1 MQRSFG
7 LDVHLDFCEVAV
19 YVDGQVSQLGRIAST
34 PEAIGEFAA
43 GLCGEDQVSLEASCG
58 AMRIA
63 GLLREGSVGRVVV
76 CNAAQTRAISH
87 ARVKSDRFD
96 AAMLAKLLAAG
107 MLSEVWVPD
116 RATSALRR
124 RVARRAGLVRA
135 RTRVKN
141 EIHAVLARCLIGR
154 PPVSDLFGK
163 RGRVWLSEL
172 QLPEEEGQTVDSCL
186 RHIDFLNGEIA
197 ELDQRIAK
205 QALALPGFHRLLTIP
220 GVDVGTAAAVIGA
233 VGEISRFQSP
243 TQLVAYLGLD
253 PRVRQSGSEPARYGH
268 ISKRGDPQA
277 RAMLVEAAWRAIR
290 TPGPLRAFG
299 ARVRARRG
307 AQIAAVAVAR
317 KLLVLCWHLLSKE
330 EDYAF
335 ARPSLT
341 RQKTR
346 RLELLAGAPALA
358 RRHGGPRVTPS
369 AAQRGTE
376 QALQRQA
383 EHAYRR
389 LVADW
394 RSTVPREGAGATPG
408 RASERPSKGKAAR
421 QAQSP

>member
-1 MQRSFG
+1 VQRSFG

-19 YVDGQVSQLGRIAST
+19 CEDGRVSQLGRIAST
-34 PEAIGEFAA
+34 PEAIREFAA
-43 GLCGEDQVSLEASCG
+43 GLTDGDQVVLEASCG

-63 GLLREGSVGRVVV
+63 RLLEEGPVARVVV
-76 CNAAQTRAISH
+76 CNAADTRAISH

-107 MLSEVWVPD
+107 MLNAVWIPD
-116 RATSALRR
+116 ETTSALR
-124 RVARRAGLVRA
+124 RRAGLVRA

-163 RGRVWLSEL
+163 QGRVWLAE
-172 QLPEEEGQTVDSCL
+172 QELPEEEAQTVTSCL
-186 RHIDFLNGEIA
+186 RHIDFLDGEIT
-197 ELDQRIAK
+197 ELDQRIAR

-233 VGEISRFQSP
+233 VGDITRFSTP
-243 TQLVAYLGLD
+243 GQLVAYLGLD

-299 ARVRARRG
+299 ERVRARRG

-317 KLLVLCWHLLSKE
+317 KLLVLCWHLLTKDQ
-330 EDYAF
+330 DYAF

-346 RLELLAGAPALA
+346 RLELLAGAPPLP
-358 RRHGGPRVTPS
+358 RRHSGPPVSPTGS
-369 AAQRGTE
+369 QRE
-376 QALQRQA
+376 AEKALQQQA

-389 LVADW
+389 LIADW
-394 RSTVPREGAGATPG
+394 RTTAPRGGAGATPG
-408 RASERPSKGKAAR
+408 RASNRPSKGKAAR
-421 QAQSP
+421 QTTSP

>member
-1 MQRSFG
+1 MDRSFG

-19 YVDGQVSQLGRIAST
+19 WQDGRVCQLGRIAST
-34 PEAIGEFAA
+34 PEAIREFAA
-43 GLCGEDQVSLEASCG
+43 GLCGGDRVALEASCG

-63 GLLREGSVGRVVV
+63 RLLQESQVGRVVV
-76 CNAAQTRAISH
+76 CNAAETRAIYH
-87 ARVKSDRFD
+87 ARAKSDRFD
-96 AAMLAKLLAAG
+96 AGMLAKLLAAG
-107 MLSEVWVPD
+107 MLAEVWQPD
-116 RATSALRR
+116 ETTSAPRR

-141 EIHAVLARCLIGR
+141 EVHAVLARCLLGR

-163 RGRVWLSEL
+163 QGRVWLAE
-172 QLPEEEGQTVDSCL
+172 QELPEEEAQTVKSCL
-186 RHIDFLNGEIA
+186 RHIDFLDGEVA

-205 QALALPGFHRLLTIP
+205 QALGLPAFHRLLTIP

-233 VGEISRFQSP
+233 VGDITRFS
-243 TQLVAYLGLD
+243 TSGQLVAYLGLD

-299 ARVRARRG
+299 ERVRARRG

-317 KLLVLCWHLLSKE
+317 KLLVLCWHLLTKD

-335 ARPSLT
+335 QRPSLT

-346 RLELLAGAPALA
+346 RLELLAGAPPLP
-358 RRHGGPRVTPS
+358 RRHGGPPVRPTAKQR
-369 AAQRGTE
+369 AAETQL
-376 QALQRQA
+376 QAQA
-383 EHAYRR
+383 EQAYRR
-389 LVADW
+389 LIADW
-394 RSTVPREGAGATPG
+394 STTAPRRGEGATPG
-408 RASERPSKGKAAR
+408 RASQKPSKGKAAR
-421 QAQSP
+421 QATSP

>member
-1 MQRSFG
+1 VQRSFG

-19 YVDGQVSQLGRIAST
+19 WEDGRVSQLGRIAST
-34 PEAIGEFAA
+34 PEAIREFGA
-43 GLCGEDQVSLEASCG
+43 GLGSSDQVALEASCG

-63 GLLREGSVGRVVV
+63 RLLQEGPVGRVVV
-76 CNAAQTRAISH
+76 CNAAETRSIYQ
-87 ARVKSDRFD
+87 ARAKSDRFD
-96 AAMLAKLLAAG
+96 AGMLAKLVAAG
-107 MLSEVWVPD
+107 MLAEVWQPD
-116 RATSALRR
+116 EATSELRR

-141 EIHAVLARCLIGR
+141 EIHAVLARCLLGR

-163 RGRVWLSEL
+163 RGRAWLSE
-172 QLPEEEGQTVDSCL
+172 QEIPEEEAQTVDSCL
-186 RHIDFLNGEIA
+186 RHIDFLDGEVA

-205 QALALPGFHRLLTIP
+205 QALGLPAFHRLLTIP

-233 VGEISRFQSP
+233 VGDITRFESP
-243 TQLVAYLGLD
+243 SQLVAYLGLD

-277 RAMLVEAAWRAIR
+277 RALLVEAAWRAIR

-299 ARVRARRG
+299 ERVRARRG

-317 KLLVLCWHLLSKE
+317 KLLVLCWHLLTKD

-335 ARPSLT
+335 QRPSLT

-346 RLELLAGAPALA
+346 RLELVAGAPRLP
-358 RRHGGPRVTPS
+358 RRHQGPPVSPTAKQR
-369 AAQRGTE
+369 AAE
-376 QALQRQA
+376 IALQAQA
-383 EHAYRR
+383 EQAYRR
-389 LVADW
+389 LIADW
-394 RSTVPREGAGATPG
+394 STTPPRGGAGATTG
-408 RASERPSKGKAAR
+408 RASNRPSKGKAAR
-421 QAQSP
+421 QATSP

>member
-7 LDVHLDFCEVAV
+7 LDVHLEFIEIAVCEAQRVR
-19 YVDGQVSQLGRIAST
+19 QLGRIATT
-34 PEAIGEFAA
+34 PAAIREFAGA
-43 GLCGEDQVSLEASCG
+43 LGGEDQVVLEASCG

-63 GLLREGSVGRVVV
+63 RLLRESAVGRVLV
-76 CNAAQTRAISH
+76 CNAAETRAISH

-107 MLSEVWVPD
+107 MLAEVWVPD
-116 RATSALRR
+116 EATSALRR

-141 EIHAVLARCLIGR
+141 EVHARARCLLGR

-163 RGRVWLSEL
+163 KGREWLAQQE
-172 QLPEEEGQTVDSCL
+172 LPEEEAQTVESCL
-186 RHIDFLNGEIA
+186 RHIEFLDQEVA
-197 ELDQRIAK
+197 ELDRRIAE

-220 GVDVGTAAAVIGA
+220 GVNVGVAAAVIGA
-233 VGEISRFQSP
+233 IGEITRFKSP
-243 TQLVAYLGLD
+243 SQLVAYLGLD
-253 PRVRQSGSEPARYGH
+253 PKVRQSGSEPARYGH

-277 RAMLVEAAWRAIR
+277 RTMLVEAAWRAIR

-299 ARVRARRG
+299 ERVRARRG

-317 KLLVLCWHLLSKE
+317 KLAVLCWHLLTRE
-330 EDYAF
+330 QDYAF
-335 ARPSLT
+335 QRPSLT

-346 RLELLAGAPALA
+346 RLELIAGAPPLP
-358 RRHGGPRVTPS
+358 RRHNGASVSPTS
-369 AAQRGTE
+369 SQRETE
-376 QALQRQA
+376 KALQQQA
-383 EHAYRR
+383 ELAYQR

-394 RSTVPREGAGATPG
+394 RTAAPKGGACATPG
-408 RASERPSKGKAAR
+408 RASQRPSKGKAAR
-421 QAQSP
+421 QATSP

>member
-19 YVDGQVSQLGRIAST
+19 WEDGRVSQLGRIAST
-34 PEAIGEFAA
+34 PEAIREFGA
-43 GLCGEDQVSLEASCG
+43 GLGSSDQVALEASCG

-63 GLLREGSVGRVVV
+63 RLLGEGPVGRVVV
-76 CNAAQTRAISH
+76 CNAAETRSIYQ
-87 ARVKSDRFD
+87 ARAKSDRFD
-96 AAMLAKLLAAG
+96 AGMLAKLVAAG
-107 MLSEVWVPD
+107 MLAEVWQPD
-116 RATSALRR
+116 EATSELRR

-141 EIHAVLARCLIGR
+141 EIHAVLARCLLGR

-163 RGRVWLSEL
+163 RGRAWLSE
-172 QLPEEEGQTVDSCL
+172 QEIPEEEAQTVDSCL
-186 RHIDFLNGEIA
+186 RHIDFLDGEVA

-205 QALALPGFHRLLTIP
+205 QALGLPAFHRLLTIP

-233 VGEISRFQSP
+233 VGDITRFESP
-243 TQLVAYLGLD
+243 SQLVAYLGLD

-277 RAMLVEAAWRAIR
+277 RALLVEAAWRAIR

-299 ARVRARRG
+299 ERVRARRG

-317 KLLVLCWHLLSKE
+317 KLLVLCWHLLTKD

-335 ARPSLT
+335 QRPSLT

-346 RLELLAGAPALA
+346 RLELVAGAPRLP
-358 RRHGGPRVTPS
+358 RRHQGPPVSPTAKQR
-369 AAQRGTE
+369 AAE
-376 QALQRQA
+376 MALQAQA
-383 EHAYRR
+383 EQAYRR
-389 LVADW
+389 LIADW
-394 RSTVPREGAGATPG
+394 STTAPRGGAGATTG
-408 RASERPSKGKAAR
+408 RASQRPSKGKAAR
-421 QAQSP
+421 QATSP

>member
-19 YVDGQVSQLGRIAST
+19 WEDGRVSQLGRIVST
-34 PEAIGEFAA
+34 PEAIREFAS
-43 GLCGEDQVSLEASCG
+43 GLGSSDQVALEASCG

-63 GLLREGSVGRVVV
+63 RLLGEGPVGRVVV
-76 CNAAQTRAISH
+76 CNAAETRSIYQ
-87 ARVKSDRFD
+87 ARAKSDRFD
-96 AAMLAKLLAAG
+96 AGMLAKLVAAG
-107 MLSEVWVPD
+107 MLAEVWQPD
-116 RATSALRR
+116 EATSELRR

-141 EIHAVLARCLIGR
+141 EIHAVLARCLLGR

-163 RGRVWLSEL
+163 RGRAWLSE
-172 QLPEEEGQTVDSCL
+172 QEIPEEEAQTVDSCL
-186 RHIDFLNGEIA
+186 RHIDFLDGEVA

-205 QALALPGFHRLLTIP
+205 QALGLPAFHRLLTIP

-233 VGEISRFQSP
+233 VGDITRFESP
-243 TQLVAYLGLD
+243 SQLVAYLGLD

-277 RAMLVEAAWRAIR
+277 RALLVEAAWRAIR

-299 ARVRARRG
+299 ERVRARRG

-317 KLLVLCWHLLSKE
+317 KLLVLCWHLLTKD

-335 ARPSLT
+335 QRPSLT

-346 RLELLAGAPALA
+346 RLELVAGAPRLP
-358 RRHGGPRVTPS
+358 RRHQGPPVSPTAKQR
-369 AAQRGTE
+369 AAE
-376 QALQRQA
+376 MALQAQA
-383 EHAYRR
+383 EQAYRR
-389 LVADW
+389 LIADW
-394 RSTVPREGAGATPG
+394 STTPPRGGAGATTG
-408 RASERPSKGKAAR
+408 RASNRPSKGKAAR
-421 QAQSP
+421 QATSP